1 MTRPSTRLRLG
12 AVALG
17 ACALL
22 FASFPLVR
30 PFFRLNV
37 FSPTLADVASGPL
50 ASPSWVIAH
59 LLLTAAFADE

>member
-30 PFFRLNV
+30 PFFRR
-37 FSPTLADVASGPL
+37 PTREC
-50 ASPSWVIAH
+50 AH
-59 LLLTAAFADE
+59 LVYGVEDTAP